1 MVIVNLTGIIIPMI
15 TQLSAIIFG
24 YIRHTKTIQLERSDY
39 ISYFDPVVE
48 YYKVSYFALKR
59 QEEEQ
64 IRMEN

>member
-1 MVIVNLTGIIIPMI
+1 MA
-15 TQLSAIIFG
+15 TQLSALIFG
-24 YIRHTKTIQLERSDY
+24 FIRHRKINELDRADY
-39 ISYFDPVVE
+39 ITYFDPVVE

>member
-1 MVIVNLTGIIIPMI
+1 MIPMI
-15 TQLSAIIFG
+15 SQLSALVFG
-24 YIRHTKTIQLERSDY
+24 YIRHTKTNELHRPHY